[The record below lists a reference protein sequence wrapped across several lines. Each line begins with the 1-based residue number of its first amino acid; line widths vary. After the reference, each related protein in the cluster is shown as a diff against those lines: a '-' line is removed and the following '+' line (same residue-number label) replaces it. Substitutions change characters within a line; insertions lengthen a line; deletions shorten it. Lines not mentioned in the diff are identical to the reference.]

1 MFGKSSNNKITD
13 FYLNR
18 LSSLEKKP
26 GSIFESNDNDS
37 NLNIINESYRE
48 KEMSIQ
54 FKLNPKITEN
64 TIPNSTMHQKDSK
77 FNLQDT
83 DRGRTSRF

>member
-1 MFGKSSNNKITD
+1 MFGKSSNNKIAD

-54 FKLNPKITEN
+54 FNLKPKITEN

-77 FNLQDT
+77 FNL
-83 DRGRTSRF
+83 

>member
-1 MFGKSSNNKITD
+1 MFGKSSNSKIAD
-13 FYLNR
+13 FYINR

-48 KEMSIQ
+48 KEMSIK
-54 FKLNPKITEN
+54 FNLKPKLTEN

-77 FNLQDT
+77 FNL
-83 DRGRTSRF
+83 

>member
-1 MFGKSSNNKITD
+1 MFGKSSNNKIAD

-48 KEMSIQ
+48 KEMSI
-54 FKLNPKITEN
+54 
-64 TIPNSTMHQKDSK
+64 
-77 FNLQDT
+77 
-83 DRGRTSRF
+83 

>member
-1 MFGKSSNNKITD
+1 MFGKSPNSKFTD
-13 FYLNR
+13 FYINR

-26 GSIFESNDNDS
+26 ASIFESNDNDS

-48 KEMSIQ
+48 KEMSIK
-54 FKLNPKITEN
+54 FNLKPKLTEN

-77 FNLQDT
+77 FNL
-83 DRGRTSRF
+83 